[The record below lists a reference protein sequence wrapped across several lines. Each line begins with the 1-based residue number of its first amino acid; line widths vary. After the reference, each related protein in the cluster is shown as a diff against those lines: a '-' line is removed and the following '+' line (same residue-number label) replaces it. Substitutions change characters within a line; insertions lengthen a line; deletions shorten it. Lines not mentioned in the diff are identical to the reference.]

1 MAALFTLGEIVLTP
15 RAEILLQNLGIN
27 PASLFLRHV
36 NGDWGDVS
44 NDQRRANEEA
54 VREGGS
60 ILSAYGEGI
69 RRIYVITEAD
79 RSRTTIRSADDD
91 W

>member
-1 MAALFTLGEIVLTP
+1 MAALFTLGEIFVAP
-15 RAEILLQNLGIN
+15 RAEILLQNLGMN

-36 NGDWGDVS
+36 TGDWGDVS

-79 RSRTTIRSADDD
+79 RSHTTIRSADEDG
-91 W
+91 